1 MSPVMP
7 LVTALLL
14 GMQHALEVDHLVAV
28 TTFVSRKPAL
38 RAAAG
43 FGARWGFGHAAAVL
57 VFGGVL
63 LLTGVRLAPR
73 MEAFG
78 ELLVGVMLLF
88 LGARAIRSARLMH
101 MHAPAI
107 VHAHLEATASEP
119 HAHPHGVRGAGV
131 TWVGL
136 THGLAGTSA
145 VVALVPALVGSR
157 IEGVGY
163 LLAFGLG
170 TMAAMS
176 AAAVAAALAVR
187 RAQRT
192 SLAWARAA
200 TLVVGGA
207 ALVVGAVWL
216 VRAGAAVLK
225 G

>member
-1 MSPVMP
+1 MP

-28 TTFVSRKPAL
+28 TTFVSRRPAL

-43 FGARWGFGHAAAVL
+43 FGARWGFGHATAVL

-73 MEAFG
+73 FEALG

-88 LGARAIRSARLMH
+88 LGARAMRSARRMH
-101 MHAPAI
+101 LHAPALL
-107 VHAHLEATASEP
+107 HAHDADATVP
-119 HAHPHGVRGAGV
+119 HAHPHGTLGAGV

-157 IEGVGY
+157 VAGFGY

-192 SLAWARAA
+192 SLAWARTV

-207 ALVVGAVWL
+207 ALAVGAVWV
-216 VRAGAAVLK
+216 VRSGAAVLR